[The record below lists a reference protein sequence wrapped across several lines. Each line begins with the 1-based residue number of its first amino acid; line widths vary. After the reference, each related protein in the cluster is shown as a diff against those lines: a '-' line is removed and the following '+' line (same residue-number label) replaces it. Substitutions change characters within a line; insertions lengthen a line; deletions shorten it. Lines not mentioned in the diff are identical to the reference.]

1 MCNKHTTATLLSIG
15 SSDGLISAL
24 LFDVFHTIF
33 LAVILALDI
42 PQFRILGPWNT
53 YLKQMRMVLTS
64 TNLNGMYM
72 YGAPS

>member
-1 MCNKHTTATLLSIG
+1 
-15 SSDGLISAL
+15 LISAFAFRRL
-24 LFDVFHTIF
+24 HTIF

-42 PQFRILGPWNT
+42 PQFKILGPWNT